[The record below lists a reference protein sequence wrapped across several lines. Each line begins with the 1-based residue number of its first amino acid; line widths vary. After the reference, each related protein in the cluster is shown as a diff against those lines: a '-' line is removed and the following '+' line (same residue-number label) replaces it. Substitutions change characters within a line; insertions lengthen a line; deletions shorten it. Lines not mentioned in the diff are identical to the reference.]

1 MRKLLITLTAVT
13 LLGGGFAAPIAA
25 DSFVL
30 QGDQD
35 TGLLGVSPFAMNVSG
50 TTDRVFYS
58 GGPTGGGWS
67 MSLCSPAG
75 SCTGTAL
82 PFGFGTDYTQ
92 VTLNDGSMRAY
103 FVQPGAGGSK
113 SIATASVTYD
123 ATGTPQ
129 LGATTDLGISSAPEE
144 RAWGV
149 PDSVVL
155 SDGRVRLYW
164 VGGSQDAGA
173 SKPTVVSKKKMLCL
187 GKKLGKKRVAALS
200 NGAKPNAQD
209 KKALKRCKVPS
220 SILSASR
227 GSADEVILSTTS
239 TDASGTTFV
248 QDPGYRFTGG
258 YVDSDIIQVSEGN
271 WIALVSTGPGAPPQR
286 LYAATSTD
294 GLTWNVE
301 TKPLTSSRVNSLD
314 PTAVQTG
321 ANTWRVYY
329 SISPVVS
336 LTASPA
342 AEPSNDYRIVVGN
355 LTRK

>member
-1 MRKLLITLTAVT
+1 MRRLLIALTAVT
-13 LLGGGFAAPIAA
+13 LVGGGFAAPAAA

-30 QGDQD
+30 QGDQN

-58 GGPTGGGWS
+58 GGPNGGGWS

-75 SCTGTAL
+75 NCTGTAL
-82 PFGFGTDYTQ
+82 PISFGTDYTQ

-103 FVQPGAGGSK
+103 FIQPSPGSK

-123 ATGTPQ
+123 AAGIPQ
-129 LGATTDLGISSAPEE
+129 LGAATELGISSPPGQ

-155 SDGRVRLYW
+155 PDGRVRLYW
-164 VGGSQDAGA
+164 VGGSLDAGA
-173 SKPTVVSKKKMLCL
+173 ASTSSGVTKKQMLCL
-187 GKKLGKKRVAALS
+187 GKQLGKKRVAALA
-200 NGAKPNAQD
+200 NGAKPNAKD
-209 KKALKRCKVPS
+209 KKALKKCKIPS
-220 SILSASR
+220 SSL
-227 GSADEVILSTTS
+227 GSSGGGAGEVILSATS
-239 TDASGTTFV
+239 TDTSGTTFV

-258 YVDSDIIQVSEGN
+258 YVDSDIIQASTGN
-271 WIALVSTGPGAPPQR
+271 WIALVSTGPGSPPQR
-286 LYAATSTD
+286 LYAATSAD
-294 GLTWNVE
+294 GLTWNVD
-301 TKPLTSSRVNSLD
+301 TKPLTSSSVNSLD

-329 SISPVVS
+329 AV
-336 LTASPA
+336 SPA
-342 AEPSNDYRIVVGN
+342 SDPFNDHRIVVGT